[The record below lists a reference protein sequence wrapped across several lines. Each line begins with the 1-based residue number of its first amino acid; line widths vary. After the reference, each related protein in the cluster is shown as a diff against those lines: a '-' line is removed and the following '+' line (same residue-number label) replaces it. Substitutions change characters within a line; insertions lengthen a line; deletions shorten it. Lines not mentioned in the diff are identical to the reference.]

1 MMTKNRLYNLIDK
14 IVRWNISEDEITQE
28 LHELLNTSG
37 DYYYQE
43 NIRTARVWA
52 EIYFCPRKS
61 ERYGGPDEVR
71 GSLLA
76 GLTLAARRT
85 TQLKEGRQ

>member
-1 MMTKNRLYNLIDK
+1 MTKNRLYNLIDK
-14 IVRWNISEDEITQE
+14 LVKGSVSEDEVAQE
-28 LHELLNTSG
+28 LHELLHTFRDS
-37 DYYYQE
+37 YYQE

>member
-1 MMTKNRLYNLIDK
+1 MTKNRLYNLIDK
-14 IVRWNISEDEITQE
+14 IVNGSAAEDETAQE
-28 LHELLNTSG
+28 LGELVHAFG
-37 DYYYQE
+37 DRYYQE
-43 NIRTARVWA
+43 NIRTATGWA

>member
-1 MMTKNRLYNLIDK
+1 MTTKLRLYKIIDK
-14 IVRWNISEDEITQE
+14 IIMGRISEDEISQE
-28 LHELLNTSG
+28 LHELLHAFG
-37 DYYYQE
+37 DCDYQE
-43 NIRTARVWA
+43 KIRTATVWA

-85 TQLKEGRQ
+85 SQLREGRQ